1 MRWLF
6 PGDSKWPFLG
16 WLSDPLKGLS
26 DLQLGDEKVTLN
38 HLVHMISHLLHPIF
52 TAEIG
57 EFLWLFIVSINRIPL
72 QETNATSPM
81 KTPIKFLKRVD
92 FPASYVSF
100 REGKCSKL
108 PNSQN
113 PPIKFLVNT
122 IKMVDFP
129 TSQLQTSKIYALQDF
144 PTASQL
150 PMAKS
155 SSSATARLAASKRN
169 FAERPYFEMFQGNL
183 EGPSGKKKTWKIVG

>member
-81 KTPIKFLKRVD
+81 KTTIKFL
-92 FPASYVSF
+92 
-100 REGKCSKL
+100 
-108 PNSQN
+108 
-113 PPIKFLVNT
+113 

-183 EGPSGKKKTWKIVG
+183 EGPSGKKKKLEKLWDRCWMGFF